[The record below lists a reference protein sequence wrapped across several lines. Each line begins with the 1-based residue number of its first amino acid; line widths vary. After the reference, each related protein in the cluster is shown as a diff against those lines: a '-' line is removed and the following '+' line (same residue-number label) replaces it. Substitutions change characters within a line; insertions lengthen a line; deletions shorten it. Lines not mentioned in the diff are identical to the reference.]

1 MAHSQKSIRD
11 HARQHHHPHVN
22 NEAIAQQ
29 LEDLIKPQ
37 VYKQLAYCRSLGLR
51 ERILGLPLMVAALLT
66 LLWRQV
72 PSARE
77 LNRLLARED
86 LLWQKKVKVSQQA
99 LSQRLLQ
106 FPAHLFEKVLK
117 DLLPELEKRWQQRQ
131 NRPLPPSVQQARKHF
146 QQVWIVDASTLEAL
160 FRKLKSLEEA
170 HLGQLGGKIC
180 AVINLE
186 TRFPVETWLEAY
198 PSFHET
204 RFGSRLLNRIPPSTL
219 LILDRGFWDF
229 SLFEAMMQ
237 QCQSAFITRL
247 KAGAKYEVTRRLSH
261 TYNHRD
267 QLIRLGSGSKGT
279 PILDV
284 RLVEIRHGNSWY
296 CYVTSVVDPITLSP
310 FAIAD
315 LYARRWRIEECFF
328 VLKRLLGLSYL
339 WTGSLNG
346 IELQLWATWLFYVVL
361 IDLADAV
368 AQELSLPFERISVE
382 MVFRGLYHFGQA
394 YAQGEASDPV
404 AYLAAPENRDL
415 GVVKAVRRKRLK
427 QPPVDL
433 SPFPQTQPLTS

>member
-29 LEDLIKPQ
+29 LEALIKPQ
-37 VYKQLAYCRSLGLR
+37 VYKQLAYYRSLGHR
-51 ERILGLPLMVAALLT
+51 ERILSLPLMVAALLT

-86 LLWQKKVKVSQQA
+86 LLWQKKIKVSQQA
-99 LSQRLLQ
+99 LSQRLLK
-106 FPAHLFEKVLK
+106 FPAHLFEKVLL
-117 DLLPELEKRWQQRQ
+117 DLLPELEKRWRQRS
-131 NRPLPPSVQQARKHF
+131 NRPLPVSVQQARKHF

-160 FRKLKSLEEA
+160 FRKLKSLKEA
-170 HLGQLGGKIC
+170 RLGQLGGKIC

-186 TRFPVETWLEAY
+186 TRFPVKTWLESY
-198 PSFHET
+198 PSIHET
-204 RFGSRLLNRIPPSTL
+204 RFGSRLLDLLPPSTL

-229 SLFEAMMQ
+229 SLFEAIMQ
-237 QCQSAFITRL
+237 QRQSAFITRL
-247 KAGAKYEVTRRLSH
+247 KAGAKYEVTRGLSR
-261 TYNHRD
+261 TYHHRD

-279 PILDV
+279 PILDL

-296 CYVTSVVDPITLSP
+296 RYVTSVVDPNSLP
-310 FAIAD
+310 PMVVAD
-315 LYARRWRIEECFF
+315 LYAHRWRIEECFF

-394 YAQGEASDPV
+394 SAQGEASDPV

-427 QPPVDL
+427 RPPVDL